1 MQQCVTTVHV
11 LSVSGTLADMSTTA
25 NYILIFAGSSR
36 VNSFN
41 RKLAKEAAR
50 LVREADCRPT
60 YIELSDLNIPLYNA
74 DLEARG
80 TPGDVISLKETMH
93 SHAGW
98 IIASPEYNGSYTA
111 LLKNTLDWA
120 SSPAKS
126 GPECSEDQA
135 TYWQNGTKPFAGKVV
150 GLLSA
155 SPGMMGGLRSL
166 DHLAPLL
173 RNLQCWLAPQQ
184 FALSKAAD
192 AFDAQGH
199 LKDEATLAKVKAVVD
214 QVIWSAQRLA
224 A

>member
-1 MQQCVTTVHV
+1 
-11 LSVSGTLADMSTTA
+11 MSTPA
-25 NYILIFAGSSR
+25 NSILVFAGSSR
-36 VNSFN
+36 EQSFN

-50 LVREADCRPT
+50 LAQEAGATTT
-60 YIELSDLNIPLYNA
+60 YIELQDFNIPLYNA

-80 TPGDVISLKETMH
+80 TPGDVIKLKELMH
-93 SHAGW
+93 QHAGW

-120 SSPAKS
+120 SSPVKA
-126 GPECSEDQA
+126 GPECNESQA
-135 TYWQNGTKPFAGKVV
+135 ALWKSGTKPFAGKVV

-166 DHLAPLL
+166 DHLGPML

-184 FALSKAAD
+184 FALGKAGD

-199 LKDEATLAKVKAVVD
+199 LKDEATEKKVKAVVD
-214 QVIWSAQRLA
+214 QVIFGAQRLTA
-224 A
+224 S

>member
-1 MQQCVTTVHV
+1 
-11 LSVSGTLADMSTTA
+11 MSTLEQS
-25 NYILIFAGSSR
+25 ILIFAGSSR

-50 LVREADCRPT
+50 LVKEADARPT

-74 DLEARG
+74 DLESRG
-80 TPGDVISLKETMH
+80 TPGAVIRLKEMMH

-120 SSPAKS
+120 SSPAKA
-126 GPECSEDQA
+126 GAECSEDEA
-135 TYWQNGTKPFAGKVV
+135 ANWKSGTKPFAGKVV

-173 RNLQCWLAPQQ
+173 RNLQCWLTPQQ
-184 FALSKAAD
+184 FALGKASD

-199 LKDEATLAKVKAVVD
+199 LKDEATVAKVKAVVD
-214 QVIWSAQRLA
+214 QVIFGARKLASA
-224 A
+224 

>member
-1 MQQCVTTVHV
+1 MRERHVRFQCLWHTC
-11 LSVSGTLADMSTTA
+11 LMSA
-25 NYILIFAGSSR
+25 ASNSILIFAGSSR

-41 RKLAKEAAR
+41 RKLAQEAAR

-80 TPGDVISLKETMH
+80 TPSDVIRLKEMMH
-93 SHAGW
+93 AHSGW

-120 SSPAKS
+120 SSPAVA
-126 GPECSEDQA
+126 GPECSQEQA
-135 TYWQNGTKPFAGKVV
+135 ANWKNGTKPFAGKVV
-150 GLLSA
+150 GLLCA
-155 SPGMMGGLRSL
+155 SPGMLGGLRSL

-173 RNLQCWLAPQQ
+173 RNLHCWLAPQQ
-184 FALSKAAD
+184 FALGKAGD

-214 QVIWSAQRLA
+214 QVMWGAQRLA

>member
-1 MQQCVTTVHV
+1 MRERRVRLQSLWHTC
-11 LSVSGTLADMSTTA
+11 LMSA
-25 NYILIFAGSSR
+25 ASHSILIFAGSSR

-41 RKLAKEAAR
+41 RKLAHEAAR

-80 TPGDVISLKETMH
+80 TPGDVIHLKEMMH
-93 SHAGW
+93 AHAGW

-120 SSPAKS
+120 SSPAVA
-126 GPECSEDQA
+126 GTECNEEQA
-135 TYWQNGTKPFAGKVV
+135 AIWKNGTKPFAGKVV

-155 SPGMMGGLRSL
+155 SPGMLGGLRSL

-184 FALSKAAD
+184 FALGKAGD

-199 LKDEATLAKVKAVVD
+199 LKEEATLAKVKAVVD
-214 QVIWSAQRLA
+214 QVIFGAHRLA
-224 A
+224 V

>member
-1 MQQCVTTVHV
+1 MFTQ
-11 LSVSGTLADMSTTA
+11 A
-25 NYILIFAGSSR
+25 NSILIFAGSSR
-36 VNSFN
+36 MQSLN

-50 LVREADCRPT
+50 LVKDAGARAT
-60 YIELSDLNIPLYNA
+60 YIKLSDLNLPLYNA

-80 TPGDVISLKETMH
+80 TPGSVIRMKEMMH

-120 SSPAKS
+120 SSPAIA
-126 GPECSEDQA
+126 GAECSEDEA
-135 TYWQNGTKPFAGKVV
+135 ANWKSGTKPFASKVV

-173 RNLQCWLAPQQ
+173 RNLQCWLTPQQ
-184 FALSKAAD
+184 FALGKAGD

-199 LKDEATLAKVKAVVD
+199 LKDEATTAKVKAVVD
-214 QVIWSAQRLA
+214 QVIFAAQRLNA
-224 A
+224 

>member
-1 MQQCVTTVHV
+1 MPTDFQ
-11 LSVSGTLADMSTTA
+11 S
-25 NYILIFAGSSR
+25 ILIFAGSSR

-60 YIELSDLNIPLYNA
+60 YIELSDLNVPLYNA
-74 DLEARG
+74 DLESRG
-80 TPGDVISLKETMH
+80 TPGDVIRLKEMMH

-111 LLKNTLDWA
+111 LLKNTIDWA
-120 SSPAKS
+120 SSPAVAGS
-126 GPECSEDQA
+126 DCSEDEA
-135 TYWQNGTKPFAGKVV
+135 ANWKNGIKPFAGKVV

-173 RNLQCWLAPQQ
+173 RNLQCWLTPQQ
-184 FALSKAAD
+184 FALSQAGV
-192 AFDAQGH
+192 AFDAQGR
-199 LKDEATLAKVKAVVD
+199 LKDEAVLAKVKAVVD
-214 QVIWSAQRLA
+214 QVIFGAQRLG
-224 A
+224 